1 MTDERRRFFRIDDT
15 VGVSYRLL
23 TEEEA
28 KAQSDGA
35 YHAVDVFSQIAGFDT
50 KIENFLGQLQIKDPV
65 AAALIDNINK
75 KLNCVI
81 TQLELENR
89 LVQQVVHDMQKANI
103 SACGMAFNIDTE
115 IEADR
120 EMSLNLLLLPSNLR
134 VSTFGR
140 VIACEHGKNVDGYY
154 IRIDFHDMEP
164 ADQEVLIQHIV
175 KRQGSMLRDARND
188 IRQSDE
194 RI

>member
-1 MTDERRRFFRIDDT
+1 MADERRRFFRIDDT

-35 YHAVDVFSQIAGFDT
+35 CHAVDALSQIAGFDT
-50 KIENFLGQLQIKDPV
+50 KIENYLGQLQIKDPV
-65 AAALIDNINK
+65 AAALIDSINK

-81 TQLELENR
+81 TRLELENQ
-89 LVQQVVHDMQKANI
+89 LVQQIVHDMQKANI
-103 SACGMAFNIDTE
+103 SACGIAFNIDTE

-120 EMSLNLLLLPSNLR
+120 EMSLNLLLLPSKLR

-140 VIACEHGKNVDGYY
+140 VIACERGRNIDGYY
-154 IRIDFHDMEP
+154 IRIDFHDMQP

-175 KRQGSMLRDARND
+175 KRQGSKLRDAR
-188 IRQSDE
+188 SDT
-194 RI
+194 